1 MADDFIVDTET
12 GGRIPFDPVLMQK
25 TRGDM
30 ADFSKW
36 QLENVEL
43 VEGVY
48 YVLNGFHREIN
59 DHGEETWRKTPG
71 EPSTLSEAGARMVQA
86 VLSPLT
92 QKNILLASIDEKMIK
107 KFTKET
113 TGNIII
119 DLGSEPDLYGLN
131 DKNGE
136 PDCSKLWKVKDIVEK
151 TIYAALTR
159 SNDYMTLKELN
170 RGHQV
175 HELIKQRD
183 KAKGFSLFP
192 QKQQMGGVYE

>member
-1 MADDFIVDTET
+1 MDGDFDSPELM
-12 GGRIPFDPVLMQK
+12 GRLPFDPVLNQK
-25 TRGDM
+25 SRGEL

-43 VEGVY
+43 VESVF
-48 YVLNGFHREIN
+48 YVLNGFHREVN
-59 DHGEETWRKTPG
+59 DRGEEVWNRTKG
-71 EPSTLSEAGARMVQA
+71 EPCTLSEAGARMVQS
-86 VLSPLT
+86 VLYALT
-92 QKNILLASIDEKMIK
+92 QKNILLASIDEKYIK

-119 DLGSEPDLYGLN
+119 DLGSEPELYGLN

-175 HELIKQRD
+175 HELIKQRE
-183 KAKGFSLFP
+183 KGRGFSLFP
-192 QKQQMGGVYE
+192 QKQVMNEGYA